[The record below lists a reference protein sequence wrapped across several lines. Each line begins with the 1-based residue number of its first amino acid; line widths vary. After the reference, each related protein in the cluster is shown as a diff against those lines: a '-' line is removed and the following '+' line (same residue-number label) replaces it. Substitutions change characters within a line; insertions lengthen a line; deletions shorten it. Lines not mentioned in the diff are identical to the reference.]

1 MKAIRV
7 CWAEAALPG
16 SAVTLPGGGAVTTEW
31 LPVDQVR
38 GDYAAAPAAYP
49 AHYLGPQELSV
60 FTRITVPKRQVE
72 WLAGRVAAK
81 RLVCLTLERLG
92 QPVPPSELA
101 VLGRKPGGRAGKPEL
116 SAPPAGLL
124 GRPERAGRAG
134 AFGRHISDIS
144 LAHTLRFAVCGLA
157 SGGRVGVDVEPLRS
171 FSPALLRTVFTE
183 HEVAL
188 ADAAFPAFDI
198 GHRATALWVAKEALL
213 KAYGIGF
220 AHGWGTARLRAAD
233 TAAAVFDISLPPDT
247 DPGHRVAIRYGR
259 LTDHIFAI
267 ATVAQP
273 ATAGHQQKG
282 QLRAWE

>member
-7 CWAEAALPG
+7 CWAEAAVPG
-16 SAVTLPGGGAVTTEW
+16 GAVTLPGGGAVTTEW

-38 GDYAAAPAAYP
+38 GDYAAAPAAYC
-49 AHYLGPQELSV
+49 AHYLGPAELSV

-92 QPVPPSELA
+92 LAVPPSELA

-116 SAPPAGLL
+116 SAPPGGSYGRDGPPGL
-124 GRPERAGRAG
+124 P
-134 AFGRHISDIS
+134 ITDIS

-183 HEVAL
+183 REVAL
-188 ADAAFPAFDI
+188 AESVFPAFDTA
-198 GHRATALWVAKEALL
+198 HRATALWVVKEALL

-220 AHGWGTARLRAAD
+220 AHGWGTARLRGAGP
-233 TAAAVFDISLPPDT
+233 TAAVFDINLPAGT
-247 DPGHRVAIRYGR
+247 DPGDRVHIRYGR

-267 ATVAQP
+267 ATVTP
-273 ATAGHQQKG
+273 WATDGHQQKG
-282 QLRAWE
+282 QLRAWD